1 MKDSPAQSAESI
13 PLSQLPLEHPA
24 VIRFVRGDPGFRQR
38 LLELGLVP
46 GVEVRTTRTA
56 PLGDPLEIEI
66 RGASFSIRRAEAEQV
81 QVSPLSLEPPEGPL
95 AKRRTSSSP
104 ERAEPRERYRVAV
117 LGNPNVGK
125 TSLFNALTG
134 HSGRVGNY
142 PGITVERLVGQL
154 ELDEGMKVE
163 LVDVPGT
170 YTLNARSDD
179 ERVAIAELL
188 GFAAKGRSAQQQ
200 APPADRGEGPDA
212 AIVVLR
218 YATLQRGLYFLMQ
231 VQELGLPVLAV
242 VNMLDEA
249 RAKGCQVQLESLK
262 ERFQMPFVGT
272 VANTGEGMEQLKTR
286 LAELLAGDRPESA
299 HTWHWEPSA
308 HLAEHLDEIAETLG
322 PALAGDT
329 LWRRRA
335 FALWCLMSLP
345 DQDDEEPSS
354 LLELPSS
361 LRERT
366 LAVRQAMHAEGHD
379 LDLEVTQARYRHID
393 ADIERY
399 GWKDTS
405 PNRRDLTQTIDGV
418 LTHPLWGGLVFLITM
433 ALIFAALFDWA
444 QPLVDGVNWLFA
456 TAAKGAQAALPPG
469 ILTDLLKNGVL
480 AGVGSVLSFLPQ
492 ILLLFFFIALLEGTG
507 YMARV
512 AFMTDRLMQRLGLH
526 GGALVPLVSGF
537 ACAVP
542 AVMATRTI
550 ERRRD
555 RLLTI
560 MALPLISCS
569 ARLPVYTLII
579 AALFPSTKRV
589 LGPLSLGMLMM
600 LGVYLFSTLL
610 ALAAVAVLGRTV
622 LKGRPAPLLLELP
635 PYRWP
640 SLRTVASVLA
650 HRCKVFVKTAG
661 TVILA
666 ATIVL
671 WVLLSFPGHPASADY
686 RERIAAATRA
696 KQTKEAL
703 RLSRELRAKQLA
715 HSYAGRLGKAIE
727 PAIAPLGFD
736 WQIGVGLI
744 GAFAAR
750 EVFVSTMG
758 LIYGVGEADEKSNLL
773 RAAIKAQRRSDGQP
787 LYTPLVG
794 LSLIVFFMIAMQCLS
809 TMAVV
814 RQESGAWRWALFQL
828 AYLSA
833 LAYLAALA
841 VYQLGRALGY
851 S

>member
-1 MKDSPAQSAESI
+1 MSMDKVPSQSAEPI
-13 PLSQLPLEHPA
+13 PLSQLPLGQNA
-24 VIRFVRGDPGFRQR
+24 VVSSVSGESGFRQR

-46 GVEVRTTRTA
+46 GVTVRITRAA
-56 PLGDPLEIEI
+56 PFGDPLEIEL
-66 RGASFSIRRAEAEQV
+66 RGAGFSIRLADAQRV
-81 QVSPLSLEPPEGPL
+81 QVTPVASGEALEGPP
-95 AKRRTSSSP
+95 APKP
-104 ERAEPRERYRVAV
+104 PRARYRVAV

-134 HSGRVGNY
+134 HRGRVGNY
-142 PGITVERLVGQL
+142 PGITVDRLVGQL
-154 ELDEGMKVE
+154 ELEGGTEIE

-188 GFAAKGRSAQQQ
+188 GLASNGRRPGAPSSAPG
-200 APPADRGEGPDA
+200 AEGPDA

-249 RAKGCQVQLESLK
+249 RAQGYQVQLESLAGHF
-262 ERFQMPFVGT
+262 ELPFVGT
-272 VANTGEGMEQLKTR
+272 VANTGEGLDALRSK
-286 LAELLAGDRPESA
+286 LSELLAAERPDGA

-308 HLAEHLDEIAETLG
+308 HLASHLDEIAEALG
-322 PALAGDT
+322 PELGKDGS
-329 LWRRRA
+329 LWRRRSL
-335 FALWCLMSLP
+335 ALWCLMSLRER
-345 DQDDEEPSS
+345 DDDEESS
-354 LLELPSS
+354 LLEIPLA

-366 LAVRQAMHAEGHD
+366 LAVRQSMHAEGHD
-379 LDLEVTQARYRHID
+379 LDLEVTRARYHHID

-399 GWKDTS
+399 GWKIDG
-405 PNRRDLTQTIDGV
+405 PDRRDLTHRIDGV
-418 LTHPLWGGLVFLITM
+418 LTHPLWGGIVFLTTM

-444 QPLVDGVNWLFA
+444 QPLVDGVNWLFS
-456 TAAKGAQAALPPG
+456 AAAQGTRAALPPG
-469 ILTDLLKNGVL
+469 LLTDLLANGVL

-492 ILLLFFFIALLEGTG
+492 ILLLFLFIALLEGTG

-526 GGALVPLVSGF
+526 GGALVPLISGF

-579 AALFPSTKRV
+579 ASLFPATKRV

-600 LGVYLFSTLL
+600 LAVYLLSTLL

-640 SLRTVASVLA
+640 SLRTVALMLA

-671 WVLLSFPGHPASADY
+671 WALLSFPAHPATADY
-686 RERIAAATRA
+686 TKRIAAATAA
-696 KQTKEAL
+696 KRGQEAA

-715 HSYAGRLGKAIE
+715 HSVAGRMGKVIE

-758 LIYGVGEADEKSNLL
+758 LIYGVGEVDEKSKTL
-773 RAAIKAQRRSDGQP
+773 RAAMKAQRRSDGRP

-814 RQESGAWRWALFQL
+814 RQESGGWRWTLFQL

-833 LAYLAALA
+833 FAYLAALA